1 MVSSATTALIISL
14 SWLSR
19 FLRFALS
26 TKSMSF
32 RLENSSALKVFVVFC
47 VIFSSPA
54 TCLLQDFL
62 MGRLTRA

>member
-1 MVSSATTALIISL
+1 
-14 SWLSR
+14 
-19 FLRFALS
+19 
-26 TKSMSF
+26 
-32 RLENSSALKVFVVFC
+32 VFC